1 MQKGIV
7 LSLPFTPH
15 HFLSLQNTTTM
26 TRTELVALIKERRSF
41 LCVGL
46 DTDPAKMPEHLR
58 SEKDGVFLFNRAI
71 IDATI
76 DHCVAYKPNLAFY
89 EALGLDGLRQLKL
102 TMDYI
107 HSLKKPVFTIA
118 DAKRGDIGNT
128 SERYAKAFLDP
139 QGDFNFDAMT
149 IAPYMGADSV
159 TPFTVY
165 PGKWVILLALT
176 SNKGAFDFQLTE
188 DKNGMPLYQRVLETS
203 KQWGN
208 EDNMMYVVGATKAEM
223 LGDVRRIVPG
233 SFLLVPGVG
242 AQGGSLEEVCKHG
255 LNRDCGLL
263 VNSSRGIIYASNG
276 PDFADAAAREA
287 QKLQQQMA
295 AVL

>member
-1 MQKGIV
+1 
-7 LSLPFTPH
+7 
-15 HFLSLQNTTTM
+15 M
-26 TRTELVALIKERRSF
+26 TRQELVSLIRERRSF

-58 SEKDGVFLFNRAI
+58 NAQDGIFQFNRAI

-76 DHCVAYKPNLAFY
+76 DLCVAYKPNIAFY
-89 EALGLDGLRQLKL
+89 EALGLEGLRQLKL

-107 HSLKKPVFTIA
+107 HSLQKPVFTIA

-139 QGDFNFDAMT
+139 QGDFNFDAIT
-149 IAPYMGADSV
+149 VAPYMGADSV

-188 DKNGMPLYQRVLETS
+188 DKTGTPLYQRVLETS

-223 LGDVRRIVPG
+223 LTDVRRIVPG

-242 AQGGSLEEVCKHG
+242 AQGGSLEEVCRYG
-255 LNRDCGLL
+255 LNNDCGLL
-263 VNSSRGIIYASNG
+263 VNSSRGIIYASSG
-276 PDFADAAAREA
+276 TDFAEAAAREA
-287 QKLQQQMA
+287 RKLQQQMD